1 MDETTFWQMIE
12 QAKTDGGVDDNR
24 QVVLLTHRLAQLD
37 VQDILAFDTIYAQYE
52 AKAYRQDLWDAVWF
66 IHKGCGEDG
75 FTDFR
80 AWLIAQG
87 KEIYQKV
94 LADPDHLAD
103 IVPVQ
108 MRRDIGKFGDVMGS
122 LWVAA
127 DAAYELR
134 TGEEKSPRP
143 PVQTSTPLT
152 NRSIEID
159 AMPGSAHE
167 FEMSLKERY
176 PRIAAKFWDDEDYS

>member
-12 QAKTDGGVDDNR
+12 QAKATSEGDDNR

-37 VQDILAFDTIYAQYE
+37 VSEILAFEAIYARYE
-52 AKAYRQDLWDAVWF
+52 AQAYRQDMWDAVWF
-66 IHKGCGEDG
+66 IHKGCSEDA

-87 KEIYQKV
+87 EKIFRQV
-94 LADPDHLAD
+94 LADPDALAD

-108 MRRDIGKFGDVMGS
+108 VRRDIGKFGEVMGS

-134 TGEEKSPRP
+134 TGEEKTPRP